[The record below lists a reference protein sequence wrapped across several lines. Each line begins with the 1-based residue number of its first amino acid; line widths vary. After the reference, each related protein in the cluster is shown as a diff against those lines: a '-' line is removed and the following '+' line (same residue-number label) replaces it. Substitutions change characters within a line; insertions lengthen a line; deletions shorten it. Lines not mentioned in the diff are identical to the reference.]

1 MSVSLR
7 CNPEIE
13 CFSDTSANARSESLA
28 DARIVRGMK
37 SPSPLIEEGGSDE
50 ELCGKS

>member
-1 MSVSLR
+1 M
-7 CNPEIE
+7 
-13 CFSDTSANARSESLA
+13 TNARSESLA

-50 ELCGKS
+50 ALREELIGVANSTKELAPNRV